1 MPEGY
6 SYEIREAAEAMYVT
20 DGMTYDQVAAATGV
34 SVAQLK
40 RWGMD
45 EDWTGKKKEYREAL
59 SSIRRDKIKLRA
71 ALLKTALDS
80 KDPQS
85 VYAYAAIERAMA
97 ASRKSEEDQIQ
108 PAHEIP
114 VQEFKGPEDAI
125 NALWDGLKYTI
136 SGMLLSPATMDFKKI
151 KQLKDAFGLLS
162 DMKATYAPKTD
173 APRKVKAL
181 DENTI
186 QTIKDIYGIS

>member
-40 RWGMD
+40 RWGTD

-85 VYAYAAIERAMA
+85 VYAYAAIERALA
-97 ASRKSEEDQIQ
+97 ASRKSGDDQIQ
-108 PAHEIP
+108 PAPEIP

-125 NALWDGLKYTI
+125 NALWDGLKYAI

-151 KQLKDAFGLLS
+151 KQLKDAFGLLTE
-162 DMKATYAPKTD
+162 MKAQYAPEPERGNK
-173 APRKVKAL
+173 RKGFSEDQVAMIRKAL
-181 DENTI
+181 EEF
-186 QTIKDIYGIS
+186 